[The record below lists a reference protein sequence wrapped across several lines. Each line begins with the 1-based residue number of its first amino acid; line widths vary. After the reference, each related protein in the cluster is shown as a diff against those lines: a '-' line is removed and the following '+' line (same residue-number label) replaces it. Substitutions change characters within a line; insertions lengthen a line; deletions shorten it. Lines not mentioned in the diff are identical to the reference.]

1 MKSRGPLFAMSAS
14 LALHGGLISL
24 WQSAPMVES
33 DSSPLYS
40 TNIEA
45 ILIEDASTAGETP
58 ELSKAAV
65 ETSPSEY
72 RPTQMEQ
79 KLVEEV
85 SRLTALADTLNTRL
99 ESVTQS
105 HHADVAALRQEQD
118 ETDARNEALTRQVAV
133 EKTAYQV
140 LSEKHEERLSELAA
154 GQAEANALRATIDRQ
169 DKILRDL
176 SGAHDV
182 LMTANDRLISENET
196 LMAAHTEES
205 ETHQAHEALARAQIS
220 KLENALSQALSE
232 NDALR
237 RSLEESAKASS
248 QSDVNR
254 RESGV
259 EKIASAASLQTGNAV
274 TDVRPIPTAGN
285 PKPVYPKMAIR
296 RGLEGDVSLQVKIS
310 ESGAVDAIFIE
321 KASGYA
327 ILDEA
332 AVASVRKWRFTPA
345 LKDGQPSAAVTIIP
359 VQFRLIDARG

>member
-58 ELSKAAV
+58 ELSQAAV
-65 ETSPSEY
+65 ETTPSEY
-72 RPTQMEQ
+72 SPSQTEQ
-79 KLVEEV
+79 DLVEEV
-85 SRLTALADTLNTRL
+85 SRLTALADTLRTRL

-105 HHADVAALRQEQD
+105 NHAEVAALRQERD
-118 ETDARNEALTRQVAV
+118 ETYDRNEELARRVAAENAAYRALNQNH
-133 EKTAYQV
+133 K
-140 LSEKHEERLSELAA
+140 ERLRELAA
-154 GQAEANALRATIDRQ
+154 GQEGAKALKSTIDRQ
-169 DKILRDL
+169 EKELREL
-176 SGAHDV
+176 SGVHEV
-182 LMTANDRLISENET
+182 LMTANGRLISENET
-196 LMAAHTEES
+196 LMAAYTGE
-205 ETHQAHEALARAQIS
+205 HEAYQARERLARTRVAE
-220 KLENALSQALSE
+220 LENALSQALSE

-237 RSLEESAKASS
+237 KNLEEYAKVSS
-248 QSDVNR
+248 QSDVKR

-259 EKIASAASLQTGNAV
+259 EQIASAASLQTGNAV

-296 RGLEGDVSLQVKIS
+296 RGLEGEVSLQVKIS

-332 AVASVRKWRFTPA
+332 AIASVRKWRFTPA

-359 VQFRLIDARG
+359 VQFRLIDSRG